1 MEKREVLQQMSAD
14 EIEKLKGRY
23 AIRYGQKTLHIIG
36 GCWHTKHLCTKS
48 KIFMTEDEAIASETR
63 YMPYCKLCFK
73 K

>member
-1 MEKREVLQQMSAD
+1 MEKREVLKQLTDD
-14 EIEKLKGRY
+14 EVKQLEGKY
-23 AIRYGQKTLHIIG
+23 AIRYGRNTLHIIG
-36 GCWHTKHLCTKS
+36 SCWHTKHLDNKA